1 MDPGPLP
8 GNGVQ
13 PYAGEERREGTRTPT
28 LRYPPGMNGSDGEE
42 RAAAPPPSRAAPLL
56 GAALGAAVGVLAW
69 AGAAAA
75 GLSWSGFLA
84 TGVGALAGL
93 GSRRLGGRGT
103 GASAGAAAVALAAI
117 FLGQGF
123 GARAT
128 HARNIEGEIAAV
140 NRERYDA
147 FAAAAADW
155 DPGIRGDEIGKF
167 AFRHE
172 LLPPGGLGSVGARV
186 AAFHRETVPLLEAWK
201 RNPPAFEAWQA
212 ERRAAI
218 RGGAS
223 PWRAYLAAP
232 LDFISP
238 LDLLCW
244 LLGLAAAARLAHVP
258 PPPRT
263 FRRRG
268 TKAAA

>member
-1 MDPGPLP
+1 MNAF
-8 GNGVQ
+8 NG
-13 PYAGEERREGTRTPT
+13 EG
-28 LRYPPGMNGSDGEE
+28 
-42 RAAAPPPSRAAPLL
+42 RAEAPPPPGAVPLL
-56 GAALGAAVGVLAW
+56 GAAAGAAVGVGAW
-69 AGAAAA
+69 AGSA
-75 GLSWSGFLA
+75 GVASFWTGFLA
-84 TGVGALAGL
+84 LGVGALAGL

-103 GASAGAAAVALAAI
+103 GAAAGAAAVALAAI

-140 NRERYDA
+140 NRERYDD

-155 DPGIRGDEIGKF
+155 DPGLRGDEIGKF
-167 AFRHE
+167 AFRHD

-223 PWRAYLAAP
+223 PWRAYLSAP

-263 FRRRG
+263 FRKHG
-268 TKAAA
+268 TRAAA